1 MTAITAKRS
10 DQSDR
15 SLFQCSIETKWLI
28 DRGRRLQVGEVV
40 TYEEL
45 SKLIGIDVREEGR
58 GALRSARNIL
68 LRDEQIVLDSVPN
81 VGLKRSSDSE
91 IVQSAGA
98 VFSKLRRGAQRGV
111 QRLTA
116 VADFDRLSD
125 ADKLAHNAS
134 VSALAVIK
142 LMGKPKSVER
152 IAASVNTANTGSL
165 PIARTLEL
173 FHGPRPVK
181 SG

>member
-98 VFSKLRRGAQRGV
+98 QRGV